1 MSIYVESVLTFTSI
15 TCITVCGL
23 YILTGLT
30 GMFSLGQASFMALGA
45 YAAAVLGK
53 LYHWPFIPCLLVGI
67 ILSVVTGFL
76 SGYPIM
82 RLRKEYLTLITLC
95 YGEAIIA
102 LLNQSN
108 ITGGALGMSDIPKH
122 TTLIIAILFLIF
134 GIYFAWCFR
143 HSKFGRMAIA
153 IKSDELAS
161 KSMGINMAAVKMRS
175 FLCAA
180 GLAGLAGGLYAF
192 YLQYVDPSLFG
203 WRKSGEWVAW
213 VFFGGV
219 NSLTG
224 SIVATFGLSALSQFF
239 SRFADYQVLI
249 YSAMVLLV
257 LNFKPNGVFGYWE
270 LSDLFNTRDRRMQ
283 RLLKEAQTREG
294 ALKHEQT

>member
-1 MSIYVESVLTFTSI
+1 MSGYLQSVITFTSI
-15 TCITVCGL
+15 TCVTVCGI

-30 GMFSLGQASFMALGA
+30 GMFSLGQAAFMALGA

-53 LYHWPFIPCLLVGI
+53 MYSVPFLPSLIIGILLAVA
-67 ILSVVTGFL
+67 TGFIC
-76 SGYPIM
+76 GYPIM
-82 RLRKEYLTLITLC
+82 RLRKEYLALVTVG

-108 ITGGALGMSDIPKH
+108 VTGGALGMSGIPKF
-122 TTLIIAILFLIF
+122 TTVPVALIALALAILFARN
-134 GIYFAWCFR
+134 YR

-161 KSMGINMAAVKMRS
+161 QSMGINMAAVKMRS

-203 WRKSGEWVAW
+203 WRKSGEWVSM

-224 SIVATFGLSALSQFF
+224 SVVATFGLTAISQYFKKF
-239 SRFADYQVLI
+239 SDYQLII
-249 YSAMVLLV
+249 YSTLVLLII
-257 LNFKPNGVFGYWE
+257 NFKPNGVFGFWE
-270 LSDLFNTRDRRMQ
+270 VSDLFMTRERRMKQ
-283 RLLKEAQTREG
+283 LLREAEERKG
-294 ALKHEQT
+294 ALQ

>member
-1 MSIYVESVLTFTSI
+1 MSTYVESVLTFTSI

-23 YILTGLT
+23 FILTGLT

-53 LYHWPFIPCLLVGI
+53 MYSWPFIPCLIVGI
-67 ILSVVTGFL
+67 VLAVAMGFIC
-76 SGYPIM
+76 GYPIM
-82 RLRKEYLTLITLC
+82 RLRKEYLALVTLC
-95 YGEAIIA
+95 YGGAVIA

-108 ITGGALGMSDIPKH
+108 VTGGALGMSDIPKH
-122 TTLIIAILFLIF
+122 TTLIVAAVFLVF
-134 GIYFAWCFR
+134 GIFFAWNFR
-143 HSKFGRMAIA
+143 HSKFGRMAVA
-153 IKSDELAS
+153 VKSDELAS

-219 NSLTG
+219 NNLTG
-224 SIVATFGLSALSQFF
+224 SIVATFGLNALSQFF

-257 LNFKPNGVFGYWE
+257 LNFKPNGLFGYWE
-270 LSDLFNTRDRRMQ
+270 LSDLFTTRDKRMK
-283 RLLKEAQTREG
+283 RLLKEAEAREG
-294 ALKHEQT
+294 ALKP

>member
-1 MSIYVESVLTFTSI
+1 MSHYVEAVLTFTSI

-53 LYHWPFIPCLLVGI
+53 MYAWPFLPCLLVGMV
-67 ILSVVTGFL
+67 LSVAMGFL
-76 SGYPIM
+76 CGYPIM
-82 RLRKEYLTLITLC
+82 RLRKEYLALVTLC
-95 YGEAIIA
+95 YGEAVVA

-108 ITGGALGMSDIPKH
+108 VTGGALGMSDIPKH
-122 TTLIIAILFLIF
+122 TTLIVALLFLAVCIF
-134 GIYFAWCFR
+134 FTRNFR

-153 IKSDELAS
+153 VKSDELAS
-161 KSMGINMAAVKMRS
+161 QSMGINMSAVKMRS

-203 WRKSGEWVAW
+203 WRKSGEWVSW

-224 SIVATFGLSALSQFF
+224 SIVATFGLSAISQFF

-270 LSDLFNTRDRRMQ
+270 ISDLFLTRDKRKS
-283 RLLKEAQTREG
+283 RLMAEAAAREG
-294 ALKHEQT
+294 ALKK

>member
-1 MSIYVESVLTFTSI
+1 MSSYLQAIITFTSI
-15 TCITVCGL
+15 TCVTVCGI

-45 YAAAVLGK
+45 YAAAVLDKMYGFG
-53 LYHWPFIPCLLVGI
+53 FIPSLIVGVLLAIG
-67 ILSVVTGFL
+67 TGFIC
-76 SGYPIM
+76 GYPIM
-82 RLRKEYLTLITLC
+82 RLRKEYLALVTLG

-108 ITGGALGMSDIPKH
+108 VTGGALGMSGIPKH
-122 TTLIIAILFLIF
+122 TTVPIALVMLVLAILF
-134 GIYFAWCFR
+134 ARNFR

-180 GLAGLAGGLYAF
+180 ALAGLAGGLYAF

-203 WRKSGEWVAW
+203 WRKSGEWVIM

-224 SIVATFGLSALSQFF
+224 SIVAAFGLTALSQYFQRF
-239 SRFADYQVLI
+239 SDYQVLI
-249 YSAMVLLV
+249 YSALVLLII
-257 LNFKPNGVFGYWE
+257 NFKPNGVFGYWE
-270 LSDLFNTRDRRMQ
+270 ISSLFNSKDKQTR
-283 RLLKEAQTREG
+283 RLLAEAEERKG
-294 ALKHEQT
+294 AMK